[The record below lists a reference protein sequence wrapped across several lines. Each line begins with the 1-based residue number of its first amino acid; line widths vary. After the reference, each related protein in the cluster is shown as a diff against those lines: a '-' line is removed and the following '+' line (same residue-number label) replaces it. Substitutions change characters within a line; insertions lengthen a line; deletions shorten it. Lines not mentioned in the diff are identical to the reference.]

1 MAGSYAALGVLI
13 LAGVTFIKAE
23 AAWLYIAALA
33 GCEGWLYLRFR
44 KEGSAP
50 AAFNLPPYFF
60 TREEAELIGRYR
72 FYFTYP
78 AIARQASSAL
88 AAAGLTTLVLVPWML
103 IKGRIPEAAL
113 IGMNVFVV
121 ARFTKA
127 LTPQL
132 ALRIR
137 AHKGDREALR
147 MLELHDPLWKKI
159 NDANAAGPR

>member
-1 MAGSYAALGVLI
+1 MLLLAGFAALTPQPMAWIYVAAVAVFETW
-13 LAGVTFIKAE
+13 LARRI
-23 AAWLYIAALA
+23 ALA
-33 GCEGWLYLRFR
+33 GRLPVPVGE
-44 KEGSAP
+44 
-50 AAFNLPPYFF
+50 PPYHFNDD
-60 TREEAELIGRYR
+60 EARLVGRYR